1 MLFRSIK
8 FLFSNFM
15 QKKKISP
22 CVPVSTA
29 LIVDATTLKC
39 LEFLTHNNELECLVI
54 KIMKAID
61 IKVEDC
67 DVEVCHKTDK
77 SKWNSKKAI
86 LGFCNRKFSK
96 SACYNN
102 KRLVSVN
109 TSAVD
114 LSNITK
120 FIISKNLTDCNN
132 KLAFKWQT
140 LNRASFIQSI

>member
-1 MLFRSIK
+1 M
-8 FLFSNFM
+8 
-15 QKKKISP
+15 
-22 CVPVSTA
+22 STA

-96 SACYNN
+96 SARYNN

-120 FIISKNLTDCNN
+120 FIISKNLTDAITNWLLN
-132 KLAFKWQT
+132 GKNLKGLPSFKV
-140 LNRASFIQSI
+140 FDVI